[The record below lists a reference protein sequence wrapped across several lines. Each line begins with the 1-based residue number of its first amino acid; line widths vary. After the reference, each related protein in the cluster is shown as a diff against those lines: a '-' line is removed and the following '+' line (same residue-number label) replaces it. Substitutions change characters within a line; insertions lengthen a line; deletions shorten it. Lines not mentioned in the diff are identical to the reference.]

1 MAGMARPQPVV
12 PGSAQTPA
20 AASTVTMKV
29 TPVFV
34 TTSSIVMYRVVVA
47 AYGDGAAYGSY
58 WVGAPYWPGAPYGWA
73 GVAHGAGCW
82 RPFPSGPNR
91 LKAGLLLGIVI
102 SLRELVGPWSPR
114 CCTPRVQVNARRC
127 SVVPACRGMTR
138 PGGHGRGL
146 VLVQP
151 RSSRRAP

>member
-1 MAGMARPQPVV
+1 
-12 PGSAQTPA
+12 
-20 AASTVTMKV
+20 MKV
-29 TPVFV
+29 RPVLV

-58 WVGAPYWPGAPYGWA
+58 WVGAPDWPGAPYGWA

-138 PGGHGRGL
+138 PGVTGGGSAS
-146 VLVQP
+146 
-151 RSSRRAP
+151 SSRARPVGPPELPGSGGRRAEPPRRAGRTR

>member
-20 AASTVTMKV
+20 AASTVTMNV
-29 TPVFV
+29 MPVLV

-47 AYGDGAAYGSY
+47 AYGDGAAYGSA

-73 GVAHGAGCW
+73 GVAQGMACW
-82 RPFPSGPNR
+82 PFPEPLKR

-102 SLRELVGPWSPR
+102 S
-114 CCTPRVQVNARRC
+114 
-127 SVVPACRGMTR
+127 
-138 PGGHGRGL
+138 
-146 VLVQP
+146 
-151 RSSRRAP
+151 SR